1 MNSLELKIPP
11 LILVLIIAA
20 DMWLLS
26 WIFGTWLGLGWLFS
40 TSPALLWLAIGVG
53 VLLPLLGALEFLKHK
68 TTVNPTKPAD
78 SSAVVKTGIYRF
90 TRNPMYL
97 GFFFLLFGFA
107 LWLGNFAAAIMLPVY
122 VWFLTRFQII
132 PEERILLDN
141 FGKPYADYLQTVRRW
156 I

>member
-11 LILVLIIAA
+11 LVLVLIIAA

-26 WIFGTWLGLGWLFS
+26 WIFGSWLELGWLFL
-40 TSPALLWLAIGVG
+40 TPPVLLWLSIAFG
-53 VLLPLLGALEFLKHK
+53 VLLPVLGVFEFRKHK
-68 TTVNPTKPAD
+68 TTVNPMQPKE
-78 SSAVVKTGIYRF
+78 SVAVVKSGVYRF

-97 GFFFLLFGFA
+97 GFFFLLLGFA
-107 LWLGNFAAAIMLPVY
+107 LWLGNLVAFVMLPVY
-122 VWFLTRFQII
+122 LWFLTRFQII

-141 FGKPYADYLQTVRRW
+141 FGKPYADYMQQVRRW

>member
-11 LILVLIIAA
+11 VILVFII
-20 DMWLLS
+20 
-26 WIFGTWLGLGWLFS
+26 
-40 TSPALLWLAIGVG
+40 
-53 VLLPLLGALEFLKHK
+53 
-68 TTVNPTKPAD
+68 
-78 SSAVVKTGIYRF
+78 
-90 TRNPMYL
+90 
-97 GFFFLLFGFA
+97 
-107 LWLGNFAAAIMLPVY
+107 AAIMLPVY